1 MAAVSL
7 PVGPAELRSQ
17 VDHYGPV
24 AYLVTV
30 APETGRPHVVSV
42 SVGWEGD
49 ALVCGAGSRTAA
61 NVGAGADVTL
71 LWSPTAGDG
80 YSLIVDGP
88 ARVVDGVGGPVVS
101 VRPVGAVLHRLAG
114 MTGDGPNCI
123 AVTTMIPAATAPAAD
138 EEDVVPEEHP
148 NATVVRR
155 FLNAWF
161 DGDFDTWT
169 ALAADDI
176 VIHMRGKPA
185 LDGSYRGQAGVL
197 EFFEKFAAI
206 EVESLE
212 MEVDDVVADDRY
224 AMIIM
229 HTTYRRADERLELRN
244 ACAYRLDSDG
254 RIAEAWNVSDS
265 QVAEADFFHLAA
277 ADVDA
282 GGLGVGLGPP

>member
-1 MAAVSL
+1 MSL

-30 APETGRPHVVSV
+30 APGTGRPHVVSV
-42 SVGWEGD
+42 SVGWDAG

-71 LWSPTAGDG
+71 LWSPRAGDG

-88 ARVVDGVGGPVVS
+88 ARVVDGVGGPLVS
-101 VRPVGAVLHRLAG
+101 IRPVGAVLHRLAG
-114 MTGDGPNCI
+114 LTGDGPNCI
-123 AVTTMIPAATAPAAD
+123 AVTTAVTTAAAAAAT
-138 EEDVVPEEHP
+138 EEDAVPEEHP
-148 NATVVRR
+148 NATIVRH

-185 LDGSYRGQAGVL
+185 LDGSYRGQAGVMQ
-197 EFFEKFAAI
+197 FFEKFAAI

-212 MEVDDVVADDRY
+212 MEVEDVVADDRY

-229 HTTYRRADERLELRN
+229 HTTYRRAGERMELRN
-244 ACAYRLDSDG
+244 ACAYRIDPDG

-265 QVAEADFFHLAA
+265 QVAESNFFHLAA
-277 ADVDA
+277 TDVDA

>member
-1 MAAVSL
+1 MAGVSL
-7 PVGPAELRSQ
+7 PVGPAELRRQ
-17 VDHYGPV
+17 VHQYGPV

-30 APETGRPHVVSV
+30 APDTARPHVVSV
-42 SVGWEGD
+42 SVGWDGD

-71 LWSPTAGDG
+71 LWSPIAGDG

-114 MTGDGPNCI
+114 MAGDGPNCI
-123 AVTTMIPAATAPAAD
+123 AVTTTIPTAA

-185 LDGSYRGQAGVL
+185 FDGSYRGAAGVSQFL
-197 EFFEKFAAI
+197 ENFSTI

-212 MEVDDVVADDRY
+212 MEVEDIVADDRFVM
-224 AMIIM
+224 MIM
-229 HTTYRRADERLELRN
+229 RTSYRRGEERLELRN
-244 ACAYRLDSDG
+244 ACAYRMDADG
-254 RIAEAWNVSDS
+254 RIAESWTVSDS
-265 QVAEADFFHLAA
+265 QAAEYDFFHVPA

>member
-17 VDHYGPV
+17 VDHYGPT

-30 APETGRPHVVSV
+30 APHTGRPHVVSV
-42 SVGWEGD
+42 SVGWDGG

-71 LWSPTAGDG
+71 LWSPRAGDG
-80 YSLIVDGP
+80 YSLIIDGP
-88 ARVVDGVGGPVVS
+88 ARVVDRFGGPVVS
-101 VRPVGAVLHRLAG
+101 VRPTGAVLHRLAG
-114 MTGDGPNCI
+114 VTGDGPNCI
-123 AVTTMIPAATAPAAD
+123 AVSTAAAA
-138 EEDVVPEEHP
+138 EEDAVPEEHP

-185 LDGSYRGQAGVL
+185 LDGSYLGQAGVM

-212 MEVDDVVADDRY
+212 MEVEDVVADDHY

-229 HTTYRRADERLELRN
+229 HTSYRRGDERLELRN
-244 ACAYRLDSDG
+244 ACAYRIDSDG
-254 RIAEAWNVSDS
+254 RIAEAWNVSDA
-265 QVAEADFFHLAA
+265 QVAESNFFHLAA

-282 GGLGVGLGPP
+282 GGLGVGQGPP